1 MTESKKRLISVL
13 MSIYNE
19 PEQWLCE
26 SIESILNQTYTDF
39 EFIIINDNPERE
51 VNRKVL
57 NRYQGKDKRIITIH
71 NEENIGLTKS
81 LNKGLKIAKGEFIAR
96 MDGDDISLPRR
107 FEKQVIHLFNNPDI
121 AVCGTQIKIIGNWIN
136 FKKLIFPLE
145 HDRIAHELLLN
156 SCFAHPTVMIRR
168 EVLKRNN
175 IEYDE
180 SFQQTQDYKL
190 WVDLI
195 GLGKFSNIKER
206 LLLYRTSQNQISL
219 KKKEQQIANAKRC
232 RLICLKKL
240 YPNIE
245 FLNSTDLFS
254 VNPAQIKELTAD
266 KLKNS
271 SLLVLYWLSL
281 KEYSLKT
288 TITFIES
295 GDWRYFNS
303 MQVLAYF
310 KRFFKGS
317 QPLI

>member
-1 MTESKKRLISVL
+1 MYSIPAISVI

-39 EFIIINDNPERE
+39 EFIIINDNPKRE

-57 NRYQGKDKRIITIH
+57 NRYQGEDKRIIAIH

-145 HDRIAHELLLN
+145 HHRIAHELLLN
-156 SCFAHPTVMIRR
+156 SSFAHPTVMIRR

-175 IEYDE
+175 IKYDE

-232 RLICLKKL
+232 RLLCLKKL

-281 KEYSLKT
+281 KEYSLKI

-295 GDWRYFNS
+295 GDWRYFNC